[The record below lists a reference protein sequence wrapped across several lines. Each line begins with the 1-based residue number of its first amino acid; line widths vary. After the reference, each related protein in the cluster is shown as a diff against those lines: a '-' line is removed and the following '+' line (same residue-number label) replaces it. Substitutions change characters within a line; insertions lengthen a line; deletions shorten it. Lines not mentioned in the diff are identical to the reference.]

1 MASGLETETELTTS
15 SWRDGGRLV
24 SGPIEGRLGML
35 VTELSPAGSRSRL
48 PIPAEDPDGERAGL
62 ALAINVL
69 ADTAGGLAL
78 SAHVGGGDGG
88 PTIELRLDHA
98 ARPAE
103 GASWLFAEAEL
114 LHEAGG
120 AGYLSIAVTDD
131 TGRSV
136 VRSAGHYLLRRR
148 KPRQA
153 DAPGPE
159 LDGELGCPRDEV
171 GVPDALLRALA
182 PTGGNPE
189 VWHLLAAEQLANPR
203 GDVHGGALLTIG
215 ELAQRRF
222 LAGGAGAE
230 DRMTPLTLQAQYLLP
245 APARGAELTCRT
257 SYVRRGRAF
266 STVRTELVRPD
277 GRIATL
283 VTGLW
288 SAV

>member
-1 MASGLETETELTTS
+1 MASGLETETELTTR
-15 SWRDGGRLV
+15 SWRDGGWLV

-78 SAHVGGGDGG
+78 DAHVGGGHGG

-136 VRSAGHYLLRRR
+136 VRAGGHYLLRSR

-159 LDGELGCPRDEV
+159 RDGELGCPRDEV
-171 GVPDALLRALA
+171 GVPDALVRALA
-182 PTGGNPE
+182 
-189 VWHLLAAEQLANPR
+189 
-203 GDVHGGALLTIG
+203 
-215 ELAQRRF
+215 
-222 LAGGAGAE
+222 
-230 DRMTPLTLQAQYLLP
+230 
-245 APARGAELTCRT
+245 
-257 SYVRRGRAF
+257 
-266 STVRTELVRPD
+266 
-277 GRIATL
+277 
-283 VTGLW
+283 
-288 SAV
+288 